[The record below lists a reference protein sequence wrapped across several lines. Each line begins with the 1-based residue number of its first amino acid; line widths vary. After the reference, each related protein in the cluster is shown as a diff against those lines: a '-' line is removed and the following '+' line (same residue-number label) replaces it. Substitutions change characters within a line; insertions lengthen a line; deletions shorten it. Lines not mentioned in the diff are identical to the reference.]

1 METLFTLVRLANN
14 FTPSSQEQ
22 LNTHTVPLCPH
33 LCRAFPLHNIHTHS
47 LLDPPEFVSA
57 ASIHDTETETSST
70 HLPCALWGLEPQGLK
85 PFCLCKLYYSLL
97 VTAFSKLWGTTGFRE
112 NCEVQGEDS
121 LDHNDTRFRRDCISN
136 HSSINICMWH
146 CKIMSPLS
154 FLFLR
159 HYLHFIRTRTFMT
172 LKVGTGT
179 DPTKKQFKLIW
190 SVRCCSKWWIR
201 RNLLLLENILHRFT
215 NTEHLFT

>member
-1 METLFTLVRLANN
+1 MHFHYTT
-14 FTPSSQEQ
+14 FTP
-22 LNTHTVPLCPH
+22 TLCWI
-33 LCRAFPLHNIHTHS
+33 LQSLS
-47 LLDPPEFVSA
+47 LLPLYTTQRPHPPISLVHYEDWS
-57 ASIHDTETETSST
+57 HRD
-70 HLPCALWGLEPQGLK
+70 WNK
-85 PFCLCKLYYSLL
+85 RFCLCKLYYSLL

-121 LDHNDTRFRRDCISN
+121 LDHNDTRFRRDRISN

-154 FLFLR
+154 FLFLC

-172 LKVGTGT
+172 LIKLEQGLI
-179 DPTKKQFKLIW
+179 PQKNQFKLIW

-215 NTEHLFT
+215 NTQHLFT

>member
-47 LLDPPEFVSA
+47 LLDLQSLSLLPLYTTQRQRPHPPISLVHYEDWS
-57 ASIHDTETETSST
+57 HRD
-70 HLPCALWGLEPQGLK
+70 WNK
-85 PFCLCKLYYSLL
+85 RFCLCKLYYSLL

-154 FLFLR
+154 FLFLC

-172 LKVGTGT
+172 LI
-179 DPTKKQFKLIW
+179 KLEQGLIPQ
-190 SVRCCSKWWIR
+190 KN
-201 RNLLLLENILHRFT
+201 NLN
-215 NTEHLFT
+215 